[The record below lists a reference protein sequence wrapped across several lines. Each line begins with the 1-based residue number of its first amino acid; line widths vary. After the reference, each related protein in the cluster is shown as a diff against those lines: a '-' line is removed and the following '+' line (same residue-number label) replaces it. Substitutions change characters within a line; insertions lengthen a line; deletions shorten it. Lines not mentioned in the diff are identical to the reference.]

1 MTPIALVTGDFAP
14 TGGMDRANHALA
26 RYLALSGRPVH
37 LVAHRIADDLASL
50 PGVAFHRVRKP
61 LGSYALGA
69 PFLARSGATIGMQ
82 TAVAGGRVVTNGGNC
97 SFPDINWVHYVWAVY
112 RADLPRSLLRR
123 LKQQFEYRLNRRAE
137 TAALC
142 KARVV
147 LCNSAATRSHVVE
160 RVGVRQE
167 RAAVVYYGSD
177 PATFYPASADVRTEL
192 RTKLGWAVDRPVV
205 IFIGALGDRRK
216 GFDTLFDA
224 WVNLCGRSDW
234 NADLAVVGRG
244 AELSL
249 WQARA
254 EARGLAK
261 RIHFLG
267 FRTDV
272 PDLLRAANL
281 LVSPTR
287 YEAYGLGV
295 QEALC
300 CGLPAVVSASAGVT
314 EHYTAGCRDLLL
326 PDPDDAADL
335 ARRIEKALR
344 DDERLRPQ
352 IDALSARLRSRTW
365 DDMAAEIV
373 GIIEAT
379 G

>member
-1 MTPIALVTGDFAP
+1 MTPVALVTGDFVS

-26 RYLALSGRPVH
+26 RYLAQAGRPVH
-37 LVAHRIADDLASL
+37 LVAHRAADDLTRI
-50 PGVAFHRVRKP
+50 PGVTFHRVRKP

-69 PFLARSGATIGMQ
+69 PFLARAGSTVGRRIA
-82 TAVAGGRVVTNGGNC
+82 AAGGRVVTNGGNC
-97 SFPDINWVHYVWAVY
+97 CFPDVNWVHYVCAVY
-112 RADLPRSLLRR
+112 RADLPNSRLHR
-123 LKQQFEYRLNRRAE
+123 LKQQLEYPLNLRAE
-137 TAALC
+137 TVALRR
-142 KARVV
+142 ARFVV
-147 LCNSAATRSHVVE
+147 CNSAASRRDVVE
-160 RVGVRQE
+160 RVGVPRE
-167 RAAVVYYGSD
+167 RTATVYYGSD
-177 PATFYPASADVRTEL
+177 PTTFRPASADQRAEL
-192 RTKLGWAVDRPVV
+192 RTKFGWAVDRPVA

-224 WVNLCGRSDW
+224 WARLCGRSDW
-234 NADLAVVGRG
+234 NADLAVIGRG
-244 AELSL
+244 AELPA

-254 EARGLAK
+254 DAQGLGK

-295 QEALC
+295 HEALC
-300 CGLPAVVSASAGVT
+300 CGLPAVVSASAGVA
-314 EHYTAGCRDLLL
+314 EQYAAGCHELLL

-335 ARRIEKALR
+335 AQRIETALR

-352 IDALSARLRSRTW
+352 IDVLSARLRSRTW
-365 DDMAAEIV
+365 NDMAAEIV

-379 G
+379 A